1 MNWSEYS
8 TLKSGSKV
16 SFAADKQ
23 TTKEAVSEVTDSDGK
38 VVRAAEAKEEREF
51 VVLAQKSWDSQTGEA
66 LPDSKREYTLSDL
79 EREKARFDSEIARL
93 QAQSDG
99 VKAAIVDFNR
109 FQKTINKQEKTMA
122 KKQKEEPMVS
132 IDGKEYKVS
141 DLEPEQVDMVNHV
154 ADLSNKL
161 RSAQFNVVQLQGGH
175 KFFMDMLNESLEEDK
190 PEANG
195 KPEAN

>member
-99 VKAAIVDFNR
+99 VKAAIVDF
-109 FQKTINKQEKTMA
+109 
-122 KKQKEEPMVS
+122 KKV
-132 IDGKEYKVS
+132 
-141 DLEPEQVDMVNHV
+141 
-154 ADLSNKL
+154 
-161 RSAQFNVVQLQGGH
+161 
-175 KFFMDMLNESLEEDK
+175 
-190 PEANG
+190 
-195 KPEAN
+195 

>member
-23 TTKEAVSEVTDSDGK
+23 TTKEAVEEVSDSDGK
-38 VVRAAEAKEEREF
+38 VIQKAEAKEEREF

-93 QAQSDG
+93 QAKSDG
-99 VKAAIVDFNR
+99 VKAAIVDF
-109 FQKTINKQEKTMA
+109 
-122 KKQKEEPMVS
+122 KKV
-132 IDGKEYKVS
+132 
-141 DLEPEQVDMVNHV
+141 
-154 ADLSNKL
+154 
-161 RSAQFNVVQLQGGH
+161 
-175 KFFMDMLNESLEEDK
+175 
-190 PEANG
+190 
-195 KPEAN
+195 